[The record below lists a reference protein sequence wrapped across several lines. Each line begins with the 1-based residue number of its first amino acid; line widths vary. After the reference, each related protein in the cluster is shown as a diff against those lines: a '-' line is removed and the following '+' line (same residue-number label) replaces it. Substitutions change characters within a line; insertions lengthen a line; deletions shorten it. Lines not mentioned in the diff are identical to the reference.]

1 MNDLFVAR
9 QPIFDSNLDVFAYE
23 LLFRNS
29 EQNRANVIDGD
40 KATSQVLLNSLIE
53 IGLCN
58 LVGSKL
64 AFVNFTRSFLTG
76 DLPFPLEKDQ
86 IVIEVLEDIEPDTEL
101 LNALR
106 KLSDQGFM
114 IALDDFVLTD
124 KNLPLIEFA
133 NIIKVEYPALE
144 KQELREHVQ
153 KLRDSSIQVQL
164 IAEKVE
170 TYEDF
175 EFCKELGFDLFQ
187 GYFLSKPRIIKQASI
202 PDSQMSLLR
211 ILANLQ
217 DPSADFKKI
226 SSLLSQD
233 AGLSYKLLRYINS
246 SAIGLPRAIE
256 SLQQALVLLGLNR
269 LKSMVTLIMMTDID
283 HKPICLVESSLV
295 RARLCEQIAEAA
307 GRNDKETFFMV
318 GLLSTLDV
326 LLDRRMDDILS
337 ELPLAEDVKMAI
349 LYQEGAIGEALRCAI
364 AYEKGDWDGVNY
376 PSLDQALIRYFC
388 HEAVSWA
395 NISIETLLPR
405 ENVKSGKVNKTSR
418 PVLA

>member
-1 MNDLFVAR
+1 MNELFVAR
-9 QPIFDSNLDVFAYE
+9 QPIFDGDLNIFAYE

-29 EQNRANVIDGD
+29 EQNQANVINGD
-40 KATSQVLLNSLIE
+40 QATSQVLLNSLIE
-53 IGLCN
+53 IGLPN

-76 DLPFPLEKDQ
+76 DLPLPFEKDQ

-101 LNALR
+101 FNALR

-144 KQELREHVQ
+144 KQEVREHVK
-153 KLRDSSIQVQL
+153 KLCDFPIQIQL

-187 GYFLSKPRIIKQASI
+187 GYFLSKPRIIKQASV

-211 ILANLQ
+211 IMANLQ
-217 DPSADFKKI
+217 DPSVDIKQV
-226 SSLLSQD
+226 STLLSQD
-233 AGLSYKLLRYINS
+233 AGLSYKLLHYINS
-246 SAIGLPRAIE
+246 SAIGLTRPVQ

-269 LKSMVTLIMMTDID
+269 LKSMVTLIIMTGID
-283 HKPICLVESSLV
+283 NKPVCLVDTSLV

-307 GRNDKETFFMV
+307 GRKDKEAFFMV

-326 LLDRRMDDILS
+326 FFDRKMDDILTG
-337 ELPLAEDVKMAI
+337 LPLSEDIKNAI

-364 AYEKGDWDGVNY
+364 AYEHGDWDGVYY

-395 NISIETLLPR
+395 KVSIETLMPEEDGKPR
-405 ENVKSGKVNKTSR
+405 KVNKTSQ